1 MYKEK
6 SNIYLKDTKTKKS
19 YLIGK
24 GGFYGRSQGVTPA
37 CLDIV
42 KDRLGINQIGFFIV
56 RKFTN
61 SALWRYVPRRKTPNY
76 AENERFYKEWTSKAK
91 KDGWFIKEQ
100 AGYDEYY
107 VIRGDNL
114 NKEIEDLNVN
124 PDMTARR
131 MATNFMRKNNAFKVN
146 RVILSRF
153 IDLITA
159 NTTA

>member
-1 MYKEK
+1 M
-6 SNIYLKDTKTKKS
+6 KKN
-19 YLIGK
+19 YLIAT
-24 GGFYGRSQGVTPA
+24 GGYYGRGGATTPA

-56 RKFTN
+56 NRFSN
-61 SALWRYVPRRKTPNY
+61 SNLWRFVPRRNTPNY
-76 AENERFYKEWTSKAK
+76 TENERYYKEWVTKAK
-91 KDGWFIKEQ
+91 KDGWFVKTQ

-114 NKEIEDLNVN
+114 HKEIEDLDVN
-124 PDMTARR
+124 PEMTARK